1 MLTLMNSKSLPTRV
15 HHLRLPPAI
24 MGRWM
29 VGTICWSSRSL
40 WFRLGSQPGCCRSQ
54 MDTCQ
59 EVVDWPLLPQTNFWD
74 PSSYCW
80 YVLSLVRWCLLLVRV
95 YQQSCAFT
103 HLGLGFKTQAH
114 SCREAGCLRMFANV
128 KKSCLCC
135 PRICIRLFESEKLM
149 WSMFML
155 FCLCIGSTWII
166 NHRGGFGLD
175 VCDDGRCVEASD
187 LQTSWSLGL
196 ARLVGNR

>member
-1 MLTLMNSKSLPTRV
+1 MIYLFICDFDMLTLMNSESLATRV
-15 HHLRLPPAI
+15 HCLRLPPAI

-59 EVVDWPLLPQTNFWD
+59 EVVDWPLLLQTNFQD

-95 YQQSCAFT
+95 YQQSCTFT
-103 HLGLGFKTQAH
+103 HLGSGFKTQAH
-114 SCREAGCLRMFANV
+114 SCREAGCLRMFANAQKELPLLPKDLHQTFWIWEADV
-128 KKSCLCC
+128 VNVVVYVV
-135 PRICIRLFESEKLM
+135 LFVHC
-149 WSMFML
+149 FY
-155 FCLCIGSTWII
+155 I
-166 NHRGGFGLD
+166 H
-175 VCDDGRCVEASD
+175 
-187 LQTSWSLGL
+187 
-196 ARLVGNR
+196 